1 MRGYR
6 KSEEEVRGSKS
17 CTHDRKPP
25 NRVFFFCLVEPLL
38 VTDVPFSYS
47 ELVTRYFE
55 VRYLVYYQFG
65 AALPKKLDLGVFS
78 PACMKSGSG

>member
-1 MRGYR
+1 MHAWPKTP
-6 KSEEEVRGSKS
+6 KSS
-17 CTHDRKPP
+17 
-25 NRVFFFCLVEPLL
+25 FFVCLVELLL

-65 AALPKKLDLGVFS
+65 AALPKKTQFGVFG